1 MRPRLQLTAYCSQP
15 IYEAPWFR
23 QVANLPNMKTLLNN
37 PRAYIAYDDDGYLL
51 HTDKKTGKQ
60 RISLKTW
67 AGSQHRRRLP
77 SHTVGPKP

>member
-1 MRPRLQLTAYCSQP
+1 
-15 IYEAPWFR
+15 
-23 QVANLPNMKTLLNN
+23 MKTLLNN